1 MLVQCAAAALPQKGG
16 GMERGPWDHN
26 TSSRVGI
33 AETIAAAKKQ
43 KQKLVEVG

>member
-1 MLVQCAAAALPQKGG
+1 MCGSCTATEGG
-16 GMERGPWDHN
+16 GMERGPWAPN
-26 TSSRVGI
+26 TSSIVGI